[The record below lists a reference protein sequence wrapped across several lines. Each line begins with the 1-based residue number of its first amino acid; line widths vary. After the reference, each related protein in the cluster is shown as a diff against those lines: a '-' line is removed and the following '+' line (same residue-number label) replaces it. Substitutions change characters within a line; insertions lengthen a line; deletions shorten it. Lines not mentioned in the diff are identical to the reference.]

1 MRYEWQEETAGFP
14 HLHAILCTPEDKFS
28 DDVRSRVCCS
38 KQTFLGGL
46 EVSCPEL
53 DAVERFHLGELYQK
67 YQTHN
72 CSKGRKRCHKKTDRM
87 EKPICRVPKY
97 PPSNCFFFQGN
108 SCELFLRTMGL
119 LREMDLADIDEN
131 SLVPK
136 VKDPL
141 TAGKHHY
148 PTVF

>member
-1 MRYEWQEETAGFP
+1 MEWVKNSPEKPLGPESNIWMRYEWQEETAGFP

-53 DAVERFHLGELYQK
+53 NAVERFQLGELYQK

-72 CSKGRKRCHKKTDRM
+72 CSKGRKRCYKKTDRLD
-87 EKPICRVPKY
+87 KPICRVPKY
-97 PPSNCFFFQGN
+97 PPSNCFSFKEIPVNF
-108 SCELFLRTMGL
+108 SCETMGL
-119 LREMDLADIDEN
+119 LREMGLADIE
-131 SLVPK
+131 
-136 VKDPL
+136 
-141 TAGKHHY
+141 
-148 PTVF
+148 